1 MQSTEPLPLI
11 SKPIMN
17 KLSLAK
23 EMYNLGLNH
32 KKKYTRSDKILAI
45 LNFDFAVVT
54 LIVVSCLE
62 SRES

>member
-1 MQSTEPLPLI
+1 
-11 SKPIMN
+11 MN

-45 LNFDFAVVT
+45 LNFDFAVVR